1 MNITICIL
9 KIDTLLF
16 PDNFQNFREMCLKI
30 SHVDPTKLLASPGL
44 AGQAALQI

>member
-9 KIDTLLF
+9 KIDILLF

-30 SHVDPTKLLASPGL
+30 SHVDPTKLRASPGL
-44 AGQAALQI
+44 AGKVALQV